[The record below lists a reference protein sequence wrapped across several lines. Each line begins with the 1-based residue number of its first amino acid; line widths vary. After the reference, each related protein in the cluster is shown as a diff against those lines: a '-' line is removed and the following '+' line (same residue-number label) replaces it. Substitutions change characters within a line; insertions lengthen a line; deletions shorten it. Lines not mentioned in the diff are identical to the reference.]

1 MSANEQDNITGRS
14 GALAPGADSIDDTS
28 SKPEMETSL
37 SFEAAVYAAWTT
49 GISGL
54 MLFICWLPGM
64 WQSVRPITLSKPRSE
79 ALIALGATM
88 LLLGISVTTDH
99 VLHDWKRH
107 LPFRDGIYLGQLII
121 VYSPILLVMLWRK
134 QGPATCFLRLEK
146 LPSKLL
152 LGVGLSLLA
161 AFVFLAARGGAGKFG
176 PFLST
181 FARGGPVAMLQTFLE
196 GFAIGFLLYRFGAWL
211 GIRWSA
217 VIVAVLFMAGHLPNY
232 MAGTFHLSVQG
243 ALAMAIAHA
252 GISVLVLLGLW
263 KSQDIIVIG
272 FLHWFIN
279 AAAGFTAAS

>member
-1 MSANEQDNITGRS
+1 
-14 GALAPGADSIDDTS
+14 
-28 SKPEMETSL
+28 METSL

-54 MLFICWLPGM
+54 LLFIYWLPGM
-64 WQSVRPITLSKPRSE
+64 WQSVRPRTLREPRSE
-79 ALIALGATM
+79 ALMALGAAL
-88 LLLGISVTTDH
+88 LLLGISVTTDR
-99 VLHDWKRH
+99 VLDDWRRR
-107 LPFRDGIYLGQLII
+107 LPWRDGIYLGQLMI

-134 QGPATCFLRLEK
+134 QGPTTCFLRLEK
-146 LPSKLL
+146 LPCKVI
-152 LGVGLSLLA
+152 LGVGLSMLA
-161 AFVFLAARGGAGKFG
+161 AFVFVAVRGEVGEFG

-181 FARGGPVAMLQTFLE
+181 LVRGRPVAMLQTLLE

-232 MAGTFHLSVQG
+232 MAGTFHLSLGQ

-252 GISVLVLLGLW
+252 GIGVLVLVSMW
-263 KSQDIIVIG
+263 KSQDIIVIS

-279 AAAGFTAAS
+279 AASGFTTTAS